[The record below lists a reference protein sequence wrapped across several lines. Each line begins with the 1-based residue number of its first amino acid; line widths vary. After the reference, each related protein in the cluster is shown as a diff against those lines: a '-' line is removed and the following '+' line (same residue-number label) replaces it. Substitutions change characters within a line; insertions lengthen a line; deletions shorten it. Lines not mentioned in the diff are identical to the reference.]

1 MVFRKKINL
10 EVNKVVYEILFVVG
24 DNLIPLFLK

>member
-24 DNLIPLFLK
+24 DNVISLFLK